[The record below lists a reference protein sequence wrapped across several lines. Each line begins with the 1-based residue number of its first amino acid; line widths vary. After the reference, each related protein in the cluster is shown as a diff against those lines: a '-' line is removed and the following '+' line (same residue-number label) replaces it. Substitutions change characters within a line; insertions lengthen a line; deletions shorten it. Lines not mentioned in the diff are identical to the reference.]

1 MKIYF
6 KNSLIPLLAG
16 SIGLSPFLS
25 IQAETAPDVTWTK
38 LLGTSA
44 GESSGGVATASDG
57 SIFIT
62 GSTTGDLDGETNA
75 GSNDAFLTKYGSD
88 GTKAW
93 TKLLGSS
100 SSDYG
105 LGVATASDG
114 SIYITGYT
122 NGDLDGETNAG
133 STDAFLTKYD
143 SDGTKA
149 WTKLLGSSSSDISR
163 GVAIA
168 SDGSI
173 FITGSTTGDL
183 DGETNAG
190 SNDAFLTKYGSDGT
204 KAWTKLLGTS
214 ASERSRGVAT
224 ASDGSI
230 FITGFTLGD
239 LDGETNAGNYE
250 AFLTKYGSDG
260 TKAWTKLLGTSIFE
274 ESYGVATAS
283 DGSIYITG
291 YTNGDLDGETN
302 AGSTDAFLTKY
313 DSDGTKAWTKL
324 LGTSSAEESYGVAI
338 ASDGSIFI
346 TGYTF
351 GDLDGETNAGSLDI
365 FVSKYSSDGTKA
377 WTKLLG
383 TSSSDYGLGVAT
395 ASDGSIYITGYT
407 NGDLDGETNAGSAD
421 AFLIK
426 LAEAFAASSTSTTL
440 HTEWVQPYAAMQ
452 SVGLGSIKN
461 NRDLVL
467 AKAGE
472 CNNSG
477 WVIENTDYCIYT
489 NANNTIASVNGN
501 SSYGSYDYANFNTSI
516 NVEKTINDKWKAGI
530 AYGVGS
536 SNLDNYN
543 FSSTTASLSSKN
555 THYSIYGVKKVS
567 DKFTLKGMIGG
578 SDFDYKG
585 NRNYSTTS
593 ATSTYD
599 TDGYTAEING
609 IWDIKKTIKNMKTP
623 IRLKPSVG
631 VAYAAHT
638 QDGFSESGSGDLITL
653 EANQA
658 ESLLLK
664 TGISVDKQILME
676 GGKWLL
682 VPSIALNYEMDT
694 YADDNHRGLKGG
706 VTGST
711 DATTLVSAETFGQHN
726 GSVKVGADFVL
737 TKDFMFNLNAEYGL
751 AEGGDEQSYGGG
763 FRWQF

>member
-1 MKIYF
+1 M
-6 KNSLIPLLAG
+6 
-16 SIGLSPFLS
+16 
-25 IQAETAPDVTWTK
+25 
-38 LLGTSA
+38 
-44 GESSGGVATASDG
+44 
-57 SIFIT
+57 
-62 GSTTGDLDGETNA
+62 
-75 GSNDAFLTKYGSD
+75 
-88 GTKAW
+88 
-93 TKLLGSS
+93 
-100 SSDYG
+100 
-105 LGVATASDG
+105 ATASDG

-122 NGDLDGETNAG
+122 Q
-133 STDAFLTKYD
+133 
-143 SDGTKA
+143 
-149 WTKLLGSSSSDISR
+149 
-163 GVAIA
+163 
-168 SDGSI
+168 
-173 FITGSTTGDL
+173 
-183 DGETNAG
+183 
-190 SNDAFLTKYGSDGT
+190 
-204 KAWTKLLGTS
+204 
-214 ASERSRGVAT
+214 
-224 ASDGSI
+224 
-230 FITGFTLGD
+230 GD
-239 LDGETNAGNYE
+239 LDGETNAGN
-250 AFLTKYGSDG
+250 L
-260 TKAWTKLLGTSIFE
+260 
-274 ESYGVATAS
+274 
-283 DGSIYITG
+283 
-291 YTNGDLDGETN
+291 
-302 AGSTDAFLTKY
+302 DAFLT
-313 DSDGTKAWTKL
+313 
-324 LGTSSAEESYGVAI
+324 
-338 ASDGSIFI
+338 
-346 TGYTF
+346 
-351 GDLDGETNAGSLDI
+351 
-365 FVSKYSSDGTKA
+365 KYSSDGTKA

-383 TSSSDYGLGVAT
+383 TSSFGIGYGVAT
-395 ASDGSIYITGYT
+395 ASDGSIFITGYAE
-407 NGDLDGETNAGSAD
+407 GDLDGETNAGSSDILVTKYSSDGTKVWTKLVGTTDSDLGRAITTSSDGSIYVTGYTQGALNDETNAGNFD
-421 AFLIK
+421 AFLMK
-426 LAEAFAASSTSTTL
+426 LAEAFAAR
-440 HTEWVQPYAAMQ
+440 VQPYAAMQ
-452 SVGLGSIKN
+452 NVGLASIKN

-477 WVIENTDYCIYT
+477 WVIKNTDYCIYT
-489 NANNTIASVNGN
+489 NVNNTIASVNGN

-543 FSSTTASLSSKN
+543 FSSTTASLSSTN

-593 ATSTYD
+593 GTSTYD

-658 ESLLLK
+658 ESLLFK

-694 YADDNHRGLKGG
+694 YADDDHRGLKGG
-706 VTGST
+706 VTGSS
-711 DATTLVSAETFGQHN
+711 DATTLVSAKTFGQHN

-763 FRWQF
+763 FRWRF

>member
-1 MKIYF
+1 MIINF
-6 KNSLIPLLAG
+6 KKPLISLWAC
-16 SIGLSPFLS
+16 SIVSSPFLS
-25 IQAETAPDVTWTK
+25 IKAETAPDVTWTK
-38 LLGTSA
+38 LLGSTSFDIGYGIGIASDGSVYITGYA
-44 GESSGGVATASDG
+44 GGQIDGETFAGGIDAFVAKYSSDGTKEWTKLLGSSDFEFSYGVATASDG
-57 SIFIT
+57 SVYITGSAGGDLDGETNAGSSDGFLTKYSSDGTKEWTKLLGTSTFDTGYGVATASDGSLFIT
-62 GSTTGDLDGETNA
+62 GYSFGDLDGETNAGGYDSFLIKYSSDGTKTWTKLLGSSNSDYGYGVVTASDGSIYITGYTTGDLDGETNA
-75 GSNDAFLTKYGSD
+75 GISDTFLTKYSSD
-88 GTKAW
+88 GTKEW
-93 TKLLGSS
+93 TKLLGTSTYDRS
-100 SSDYG
+100 YG
-105 LGVATASDG
+105 AATASDG

-122 NGDLDGETNAG
+122 YGDLDGETNAG
-133 STDAFLTKYD
+133 SSDGFLTKYS
-143 SDGTKA
+143 SDGTKE
-149 WTKLLGSSSSDISR
+149 WTKLLGTSNNERSY
-163 GVAIA
+163 GVATA
-168 SDGSI
+168 SDGSV
-173 FITGSTTGDL
+173 FIAGYSGGDL

-190 SNDAFLTKYGSDGT
+190 SMDIFVTKYLSDGT
-204 KAWTKLLGTS
+204 KVWTKLIGTS
-214 ASERSRGVAT
+214 DNDRSWGVVT
-224 ASDGSI
+224 ASDGSVY
-230 FITGFTLGD
+230 T
-239 LDGETNAGNYE
+239 
-250 AFLTKYGSDG
+250 
-260 TKAWTKLLGTSIFE
+260 
-274 ESYGVATAS
+274 
-283 DGSIYITG
+283 TG
-291 YTNGDLDGETN
+291 YTALGLNGETST
-302 AGSTDAFLTKY
+302 GSY
-313 DSDGTKAWTKL
+313 
-324 LGTSSAEESYGVAI
+324 
-338 ASDGSIFI
+338 
-346 TGYTF
+346 
-351 GDLDGETNAGSLDI
+351 
-365 FVSKYSSDGTKA
+365 
-377 WTKLLG
+377 
-383 TSSSDYGLGVAT
+383 
-395 ASDGSIYITGYT
+395 
-407 NGDLDGETNAGSAD
+407 D

-426 LAEAFAASSTSTTL
+426 LAEAFAGSSTSL

-452 SVGLGSIKN
+452 SVGLVSIKN
-461 NRDLVL
+461 NRDLVF

-477 WVIENTDYCIYT
+477 WVIENTDYCVYT

-501 SSYGSYDYANFNTSI
+501 SSSGSYDYANFNTSI

-543 FSSTTASLSSKN
+543 FSSTTASLSSTN

-567 DKFTLKGMIGG
+567 DQFTLKGMIGG

-593 ATSTYD
+593 ATSSYD

-609 IWDIKKTIKNMKTP
+609 IWNIKKTIKNMKTP

-658 ESLLLK
+658 ESLLFK

-694 YADDNHRGLKGG
+694 YSDDNHRGLKGG

-711 DATTLVSAETFGQHN
+711 DATTLVSAKTFGQHN
-726 GSVKVGADFVL
+726 GSIRLGADFVL
-737 TKDFMFNLNAEYGL
+737 TKNFMFNLNTEYGL